1 MTTTTTHARAT
12 PVAATAE
19 SPRPAAGR
27 IADEERFRA
36 SYARHRTAIWRFL
49 GRRLGDDDLAE
60 DLTSEVFVVAW
71 RRRHDAPADELPWL
85 YGVARRVLSNDRR
98 AARVEAERQRAL
110 AHQLTVEPS
119 SRPSPLDAPSTSDA
133 VATALAALSERDREV
148 LLLAAW
154 EELTPRELATAL
166 GCRPNTARVR
176 LHRAR
181 KHFIALLDDHH
192 PTLTEGPHA

>member
-1 MTTTTTHARAT
+1 VTTTTTHARAT
-12 PVAATAE
+12 PVAAAAD

-36 SYARHRTAIWRFL
+36 SYARHRAAIWRFL
-49 GRRLGDDDLAE
+49 ARRLGDDDLAE
-60 DLTSEVFVVAW
+60 DLTSDVFVVAW

-85 YGVARRVLSNDRR
+85 YGVARHVLSNDRR
-98 AARVEAERQRAL
+98 AARLEAERRRAL
-110 AHQLTVEPS
+110 AHQLAVEPA
-119 SRPSPLDAPSTSDA
+119 SRPGPLDAPATSDT
-133 VATALAALSERDREV
+133 VAAALAALNVRDREV

-154 EELTPRELATAL
+154 EELTPHELATAL

-181 KHFIALLDDHH
+181 RRFIALLDDGT
-192 PTLTEGPHA
+192 PSLTEGPHA

>member
-1 MTTTTTHARAT
+1 M
-12 PVAATAE
+12 AAAAE
-19 SPRPAAGR
+19 GPRRSPGR
-27 IADEERFRA
+27 LADEERFRV
-36 SYARHRTAIWRFL
+36 SYARHRAAIWRFL
-49 GRRLGDDDLAE
+49 ARRLGDDDLAE

-98 AARVEAERQRAL
+98 AARVETERQHAL
-110 AHQLTVEPS
+110 AHQLAVEPS
-119 SRPSPLDAPSTSDA
+119 SRPSPLEASSTSDA
-133 VATALAALSERDREV
+133 VAAALAALNERDREV

-181 KHFIALLDDHH
+181 RRFIALLDDRNA
-192 PTLTEGPHA
+192 TLSEGPRA